1 LAAAQR
7 LADAERQSD
16 VPALQE
22 LLAPDYAGYD
32 PAGRPQDRS
41 SVVRAYADGSVR
53 LKILEQS
60 DLRARVMGE
69 VGLVAGVSKL
79 QGSQGAEFFDFRLRF
94 LEVYAWRDGRW
105 QLVAS
110 LDTYLSRRGGK
121 PAADAQVVK
130 PHAGRHGR
138 LQLGLGQG
146 AKRPGGS
153 SAARLE
159 YQAAIGFSSHTE
171 PTSHGA
177 GIGGSRRID
186 SICIFREY

>member
-7 LADAERQSD
+7 LADAERRSD

-41 SVVRAYADGSVR
+41 SVVRAYADGSVQ

-94 LEVYAWRDGRW
+94 LDVYAWRDGRW

-110 LDTYLSRRGGK
+110 QDTYLSR
-121 PAADAQVVK
+121 
-130 PHAGRHGR
+130 
-138 LQLGLGQG
+138 
-146 AKRPGGS
+146 
-153 SAARLE
+153 
-159 YQAAIGFSSHTE
+159 
-171 PTSHGA
+171 
-177 GIGGSRRID
+177 
-186 SICIFREY
+186 